1 MVPEF
6 GEEISVISKD
16 IQVEKNESL
25 EIKLAILLS
34 NWIDGADSENNPLLE
49 VLLKI
54 KLPNILWFAQVFYD
68 EDMVLDLSLAME
80 QHRSHFKSLQ
90 WTQFRLMSHYH
101 ETENITVRI
110 SGRNGKG
117 SVLLLD
123 DFVVTLETL
132 DMTKELVKII
142 LEI

>member
-1 MVPEF
+1 
-6 GEEISVISKD
+6 
-16 IQVEKNESL
+16 
-25 EIKLAILLS
+25 
-34 NWIDGADSENNPLLE
+34 
-49 VLLKI
+49 
-54 KLPNILWFAQVFYD
+54 
-68 EDMVLDLSLAME
+68 MVLDLSLAME

-142 LEI
+142 FGNLNLVKVILGRNQTMREKSHYPIFGGWESGS